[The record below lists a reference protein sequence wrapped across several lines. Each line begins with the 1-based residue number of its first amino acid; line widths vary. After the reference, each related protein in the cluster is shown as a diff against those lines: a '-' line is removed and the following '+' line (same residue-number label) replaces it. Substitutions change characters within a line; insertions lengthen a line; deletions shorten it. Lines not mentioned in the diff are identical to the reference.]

1 VKRTIF
7 AAILSA
13 LLSVWGVGERIL
25 GDIAGRLARAAF
37 GAIDRDFV
45 HAEASRARREM
56 WS

>member
-25 GDIAGRLARAAF
+25 GDIAGRLARVAF

>member
-13 LLSVWGVGERIL
+13 LLSVWGFGERVL

-45 HAEASRARREM
+45 HSEAARARREM